1 MTLTLLSSATH
12 SWNDKAAAGKFTNVG
27 GTLTVATARPDRLPT
42 RDKARGTVVSS
53 SGPANRGHEQG
64 ASQRAPA
71 WGPGNPIPLRTITG
85 HSALEFLLTFV
96 LLFGVVTIVR
106 WVIGPSAISRA
117 IPHIHLELLIIGI
130 AVGLLITG
138 LILSP
143 PGRAS
148 GGHMNP
154 AISLAM
160 WRFGVFPAAGLL
172 PYTAAQLAGSV
183 LGALAAGA
191 VWGSAAARPPVSYA
205 ALQPAPGWGAGQL
218 FGTETLSM
226 FVIVLTIGLC
236 LSVPRLA
243 GAVPWIV
250 GLFIG
255 GAIALLGTTS
265 GGSENPARQ
274 FGPAIASGQTRFLWA
289 YLVAPMLTAVLAAA
303 ARRAIH
309 PARQVMTHW
318 LCGITAEPHDQAQP
332 GHRPERTS
340 PASGGDLDSGGRDTR
355 PRRQNR
361 PCRRRQ

>member
-1 MTLTLLSSATH
+1 
-12 SWNDKAAAGKFTNVG
+12 
-27 GTLTVATARPDRLPT
+27 
-42 RDKARGTVVSS
+42 
-53 SGPANRGHEQG
+53 
-64 ASQRAPA
+64 
-71 WGPGNPIPLRTITG
+71 
-85 HSALEFLLTFV
+85 V

-106 WVIGPSAISRA
+106 WVIGPSSVARA
-117 IPHIHLELLIIGI
+117 IPHIHLQLLVIGT
-130 AVGLLITG
+130 AVGLLIAG

-183 LGALAAGA
+183 LGARAAGA

-205 ALQPAPGWGAGQL
+205 VLQPAAGWAAGQL

-226 FVIVLTIGLC
+226 FVIGLC

-255 GAIALLGTTS
+255 GAIALLGTAS

-274 FGPAIASGQTRFLWA
+274 LGPAIASGQTRFLWA
-289 YLVAPMLTAVLAAA
+289 YLLAPMLAAMLAAA

-309 PARQVMTHW
+309 PARQVMTHR
-318 LCGITAEPHDQAQP
+318 LGGPRP
-332 GHRPERTS
+332 GSAT
-340 PASGGDLDSGGRDTR
+340 G
-355 PRRQNR
+355 
-361 PCRRRQ
+361 